1 MAFRRPLVIK
11 GDALHEMSDSDIAL
25 IRNRVIVNHGRDQ
38 GFRLSVVNT
47 NIGSLNSMIDTRK
60 KSGAISQVDSAQAS
74 PVTTEPTTYRRIL
87 HSVDGGG
94 YISDTTK
101 IDYPIYFE
109 SDGNPLNIK
118 VRAMTDSDFRDT
130 FIRPVINDLVDGTT
144 GNNRQGVYF
153 VTQDSTAPGV
163 LSTVPIFIDTIFD
176 ASTYAGGLAGNL
188 SLPEDSDQPVIEA
201 KYYLGRVPTDSSL
214 APLHDSNY
222 FPMLRIDP
230 DSGGSG
236 TNSHI
241 RLKEMDSSTLDHYL
255 LTSLNYTEA
264 FDSHGYKLR
273 YAIDSANDFTGNQ
286 VGTAITDKALLNQ
299 KVFSG
304 YGAGGYAYGDYFQY
318 LPYGALGDSGGAGL
332 PSIVKTYKLK
342 IRRE

>member
-25 IRNRVIVNHGRDQ
+25 VRNRVIVNHGRDQ

-47 NIGSLNSMIDTRK
+47 NIGTLSSMVDTRK
-60 KSGAISQVDSAQAS
+60 LGGAFTNTDSAAAGS
-74 PVTTEPTTYRRIL
+74 VTTNSITFQRIL
-87 HSVDGGG
+87 DSVEGEG
-94 YISDTTK
+94 YINDPTK
-101 IDYPIYFE
+101 MDYPVYYE
-109 SDGNPLNIK
+109 SDGNPLNMKI
-118 VRAMTDSDFRDT
+118 RAMTDSDFRDT

-153 VTQDSTAPGV
+153 ITQDSTATGV
-163 LSTVPIFIDTIFD
+163 LSTVPVFIDTVFD
-176 ASTYAGGLAGNL
+176 VSTYAGGLGQNL
-188 SLPEDSDQPVIEA
+188 NLPEDSDQPRIEG
-201 KYYLGRVPTDSSL
+201 KYYLGKVPKDSGL
-214 APLHDSNY
+214 APFHDSNY

-241 RLKEMDSSTLDHYL
+241 RLKEMDSNTLDHYL

-273 YAIDSANDFTGNQ
+273 YAIDSANVFSGNQ
-286 VGTAITDKALLNQ
+286 VGTAITDKALTNQ
-299 KVFSG
+299 SIFTDSTG
-304 YGAGGYAYGDYFQY
+304 SYFQA
-318 LPYGALGDSGGAGL
+318 LPYGDSFGNNT
-332 PSIVKTYKLK
+332 PTIVKTYKLK

>member
-25 IRNRVIVNHGRDQ
+25 VRNRVIVNHGRDQ

-47 NIGSLNSMIDTRK
+47 GGTLSSMIDTRK
-60 KSGAISQVDSAQAS
+60 LGGAFTNTDSAAAGS
-74 PVTTEPTTYRRIL
+74 VTTEPTTYRRIL
-87 HSVDGGG
+87 DSVDGGG
-94 YISDTTK
+94 YINDPTK
-101 IDYPIYFE
+101 MDYPVYYE
-109 SDGNPLNIK
+109 SDGNPLNMKI
-118 VRAMTDSDFRDT
+118 RAMTDSDFRDT

-153 VTQDSTAPGV
+153 ITQDSTAPGV
-163 LSTVPIFIDTIFD
+163 LSTVPVFIDTIFD

-188 SLPEDSDQPVIEA
+188 SFPEDSDQPVIEA

-304 YGAGGYAYGDYFQY
+304 PGAGGAAYGDYFQY

>member
-25 IRNRVIVNHGRDQ
+25 VRNRVIVNHGRDQ

-47 NIGSLNSMIDTRK
+47 GGTLSSMIDTRK
-60 KSGAISQVDSAQAS
+60 LGGAFTNTDSAAAGS
-74 PVTTEPTTYRRIL
+74 VTTEPTTYRRIL
-87 HSVDGGG
+87 DSVDGGG
-94 YISDTTK
+94 YINDPTK
-101 IDYPIYFE
+101 MDYPVYYE
-109 SDGNPLNIK
+109 SDGNPLNMKI
-118 VRAMTDSDFRDT
+118 RAMTDSDFRDT

-153 VTQDSTAPGV
+153 ITQDSTATGV
-163 LSTVPIFIDTIFD
+163 LSTVPVFIDTVFD
-176 ASTYAGGLAGNL
+176 VSTYAGGLGQNL
-188 SLPEDSDQPVIEA
+188 NLPEDSDQPRIEG
-201 KYYLGRVPTDSSL
+201 KYYLGKVPKDSGL
-214 APLHDSNY
+214 APFHDSNY

-241 RLKEMDSSTLDHYL
+241 RLKEMDSNTLDHYL

-273 YAIDSANDFTGNQ
+273 YAIDSANVFSGNQ
-286 VGTAITDKALLNQ
+286 VGTAITDKAFENARI
-299 KVFSG
+299 FTDSTG
-304 YGAGGYAYGDYFQY
+304 SYFQE
-318 LPYGALGDSGGAGL
+318 LPYGDSFGSNT
-332 PSIVKTYKLK
+332 PSVFKTYKLK

>member
-38 GFRLSVVNT
+38 GFRLSVINT
-47 NIGSLNSMIDTRK
+47 GGSLSSMTDTR
-60 KSGAISQVDSAQAS
+60 SLAGSLTQVDSSSADSISSTSITFQ
-74 PVTTEPTTYRRIL
+74 RIL
-87 HSVDGGG
+87 DSVEGEG
-94 YISDTTK
+94 YINDPTK
-101 IDYPIYFE
+101 MDYPVYYE
-109 SDGNPLNIK
+109 SDGNPLNMKI
-118 VRAMTDSDFRDT
+118 RAMTDSDFRDT

-153 VTQDSTAPGV
+153 ITQDSTAPGV
-163 LSTVPIFIDTIFD
+163 ISTVPVFIDTIFD
-176 ASTYAGGLAGNL
+176 VGTYDSGSRLF
-188 SLPEDSDQPVIEA
+188 PEDSDQPIINA
-201 KYYLGRVPTDSSL
+201 KYYLGRVLKDSGL

-241 RLKEMDSSTLDHYL
+241 RLKEMDSNVLDHYL

-273 YAIDSANDFTGNQ
+273 YAIDSANDFSGNQ
-286 VGTAITDKALLNQ
+286 VGTAITDKALTNQ
-299 KVFSG
+299 SIFTDSTG
-304 YGAGGYAYGDYFQY
+304 SYFQA
-318 LPYGALGDSGGAGL
+318 LPYGDSFGNNT
-332 PSIVKTYKLK
+332 PTIVKTYKLK

>member
-47 NIGSLNSMIDTRK
+47 NGTLNSMNDTRK
-60 KSGAISQVDSAQAS
+60 LGGAVSNVDSAQAG
-74 PVTTEPTTYRRIL
+74 PVTTNTITFQRIL
-87 HSVDGGG
+87 DSVDGDE

-109 SDGNPLNIK
+109 SDGNPSNIK

-153 VTQDSTAPGV
+153 ITQDSTAAGV
-163 LSTVPIFIDTIFD
+163 LSTVPVFIDTIFD
-176 ASTYAGGLAGNL
+176 ANTYAGGFAGNL
-188 SLPEDSDQPVIEA
+188 NLPEDSDQPVIEA
-201 KYYLGRVPTDSSL
+201 KYYLGKVPTDSSL
-214 APLHDSNY
+214 APLNSSNY

-241 RLKEMDSSTLDHYL
+241 RLKEMDSATLDHYL

-273 YAIDSANDFTGNQ
+273 YAIDSANDFAGNQ
-286 VGTAITDKALLNQ
+286 VGTAITDKSLLNQ

-318 LPYGALGDSGGAGL
+318 LPYGALGDSAGGGL
-332 PSIVKTYKLK
+332 PGVVKTYKLK

>member
-25 IRNRVIVNHGRDQ
+25 VRNRVIVNHGRDQ
-38 GFRLSVVNT
+38 GIRLSVVNT
-47 NIGSLNSMIDTRK
+47 GGTLSSMVDTRK
-60 KSGAISQVDSAQAS
+60 VGGTISETDSAGAGS
-74 PVTTEPTTYRRIL
+74 VTTNSITFQRIFD
-87 HSVDGGG
+87 SVDGEG
-94 YISDTTK
+94 YINDPTK
-101 IDYPIYFE
+101 IDYPIYYE
-109 SDGNPLNIK
+109 SDGNALNMKI
-118 VRAMTDSDFRDT
+118 RSMTDSDFRDT

-153 VTQDSTAPGV
+153 ITQDSTASGV
-163 LSTVPIFIDTIFD
+163 ISTVPVFIDTIFD
-176 ASTYAGGLAGNL
+176 ANTYAGGLTGNL
-188 SLPEDSDQPVIEA
+188 SLPEDSDQPFIEA
-201 KYYLGRVPTDSSL
+201 KYYLGRVPTDSGL

-236 TNSHI
+236 TTPNI
-241 RLKEMDSSTLDHYL
+241 RLKEMDSNVLDHYL

-273 YAIDSANDFTGNQ
+273 YAIDSANNFSGNQ
-286 VGTAITDKALLNQ
+286 VGTAITDKALQNQ
-299 KVFSG
+299 KIFSNSVTG
-304 YGAGGYAYGDYFQY
+304 YFQA
-318 LPYGALGDSGGAGL
+318 LPYGAYGDSGGAPGVGL
-332 PSIVKTYKLK
+332 PAVVKTYKLK

>member
-38 GFRLSVVNT
+38 GFRLSVINT
-47 NIGSLNSMIDTRK
+47 GGSLSSMTDTR
-60 KSGAISQVDSAQAS
+60 SLAGSLTQVDSSSADSISSTSITFQ
-74 PVTTEPTTYRRIL
+74 RIL
-87 HSVDGGG
+87 DSIDGAG
-94 YISDTTK
+94 YINDATK
-101 IDYPIYFE
+101 IDYPVYYDSNSSINDD
-109 SDGNPLNIK
+109 SNTRMSI
-118 VRAMTDSDFRDT
+118 RAMTDSDFRDT

-153 VTQDSTAPGV
+153 ITQDSTAPGV
-163 LSTVPIFIDTIFD
+163 ISTVPVFIDTIFD
-176 ASTYAGGLAGNL
+176 ISSYSGQQLDPTK
-188 SLPEDSDQPVIEA
+188 DSDQPIINA
-201 KYYLGRVPTDSSL
+201 KYYLGRVLKDSGL

-241 RLKEMDSSTLDHYL
+241 RLKEMDSNVLDHYL

-273 YAIDSANDFTGNQ
+273 YAIDSANDFSGNQ
-286 VGTAITDKALLNQ
+286 VGTAITDKALTNQ
-299 KVFSG
+299 SIFTDSTG
-304 YGAGGYAYGDYFQY
+304 SYFQA
-318 LPYGALGDSGGAGL
+318 LPYGDSFGANI
-332 PSIVKTYKLK
+332 PTIVKTYKLK

>member
-38 GFRLSVVNT
+38 GFRLSVINT
-47 NIGSLNSMIDTRK
+47 GGSLSSMTDTR
-60 KSGAISQVDSAQAS
+60 SLAGSLTQVDSSSADSISSTSITFQ
-74 PVTTEPTTYRRIL
+74 RIL
-87 HSVDGGG
+87 DSIDGEG
-94 YISDTTK
+94 YINDPTK

-153 VTQDSTAPGV
+153 ITQDSTAPGV
-163 LSTVPIFIDTIFD
+163 ISTVPVFIDTIFD
-176 ASTYAGGLAGNL
+176 VSSYSGQQLDPTK
-188 SLPEDSDQPVIEA
+188 DSDQPIINA
-201 KYYLGRVPTDSSL
+201 KYYLGRVLKDSGL

-241 RLKEMDSSTLDHYL
+241 RLKEMDSNVLDHYL

-273 YAIDSANDFTGNQ
+273 YAIDSANDFSGNQ
-286 VGTAITDKALLNQ
+286 VGTAITDKAFENARI
-299 KVFSG
+299 FTDST
-304 YGAGGYAYGDYFQY
+304 GGYFQA
-318 LPYGALGDSGGAGL
+318 LPYGDSFASNT
-332 PSIVKTYKLK
+332 PTVVKTYKLK

>member
-47 NIGSLNSMIDTRK
+47 GGTLSSIVDTRK
-60 KSGAISQVDSAQAS
+60 LGGAFTNTDSAAAGS
-74 PVTTEPTTYRRIL
+74 VTTNSITFQRL
-87 HSVDGGG
+87 LDSVEGEG
-94 YISDTTK
+94 YINDATK
-101 IDYPIYFE
+101 IDYPVYYD
-109 SDGNPLNIK
+109 SDLSINDDSNTRMSIK
-118 VRAMTDSDFRDT
+118 AMTDSDFRDT

-153 VTQDSTAPGV
+153 ITQDSTATGV
-163 LSTVPIFIDTIFD
+163 LSTVPVFIDTVFD
-176 ASTYAGGLAGNL
+176 VSTYAGGLGQNL
-188 SLPEDSDQPVIEA
+188 NLPEDSDQPRIEG
-201 KYYLGRVPTDSSL
+201 KYYLGKVPKDSGL
-214 APLHDSNY
+214 APFHDSNY

-241 RLKEMDSSTLDHYL
+241 RLKEMDSNTLDHYL

-273 YAIDSANDFTGNQ
+273 YAIDSANVFSGNQ
-286 VGTAITDKALLNQ
+286 VGTAITDKAFENARI
-299 KVFSG
+299 FTDST
-304 YGAGGYAYGDYFQY
+304 GGYFQE
-318 LPYGALGDSGGAGL
+318 LPYGDSFGSNNAA
-332 PSIVKTYKLK
+332 VFKTYKLK

>member
-47 NIGSLNSMIDTRK
+47 NGTLNSMNDTRK
-60 KSGAISQVDSAQAS
+60 LGGAVSNVDSTQAG
-74 PVTTEPTTYRRIL
+74 PVTTNTITFQRIL
-87 HSVDGGG
+87 DSVDGDE

-101 IDYPIYFE
+101 IDYPVYYE
-109 SDGNPLNIK
+109 SDGNALNMKI
-118 VRAMTDSDFRDT
+118 RAMTDSDFRDT
-130 FIRPVINDLVDGTT
+130 FIRPVISNLVDGTT

-153 VTQDSTAPGV
+153 ITQDSTAAGV
-163 LSTVPIFIDTIFD
+163 LSTVPVFIDTVFD
-176 ASTYAGGLAGNL
+176 VNTYAGGLGQNL
-188 SLPEDSDQPVIEA
+188 TFPEDSDQPKIEA
-201 KYYLGRVPTDSSL
+201 KYYLGKVPKDSGL
-214 APLHDSNY
+214 APFHDSNY

-241 RLKEMDSSTLDHYL
+241 RLKEMDSNTLDHYL

-264 FDSHGYKLR
+264 FDSHGFKLR
-273 YAIDSANDFTGNQ
+273 YAIDSANVFAGNQ
-286 VGTAITDKALLNQ
+286 VGTAITDKAFANERI
-299 KVFSG
+299 FTDST
-304 YGAGGYAYGDYFQY
+304 GGYFQA
-318 LPYGALGDSGGAGL
+318 LPYGDSFASNT
-332 PSIVKTYKLK
+332 PTVVKTYKLK

>member
-1 MAFRRPLVIK
+1 M
-11 GDALHEMSDSDIAL
+11 
-25 IRNRVIVNHGRDQ
+25 
-38 GFRLSVVNT
+38 
-47 NIGSLNSMIDTRK
+47 
-60 KSGAISQVDSAQAS
+60 
-74 PVTTEPTTYRRIL
+74 
-87 HSVDGGG
+87 
-94 YISDTTK
+94 K
-101 IDYPIYFE
+101 I
-109 SDGNPLNIK
+109 
-118 VRAMTDSDFRDT
+118 RAMTDSDFRDT

-153 VTQDSTAPGV
+153 ITQDSTAPGV
-163 LSTVPIFIDTIFD
+163 LSTVPVFIDTIFD

-188 SLPEDSDQPVIEA
+188 SFPEDSDQPVIEA

>member
-25 IRNRVIVNHGRDQ
+25 VRNRVIVNHGRDQ

-47 NIGSLNSMIDTRK
+47 NIGTLSSMVDTRK
-60 KSGAISQVDSAQAS
+60 LGGAFTNTDSAAAGS
-74 PVTTEPTTYRRIL
+74 VTTEPTTYRRIL
-87 HSVDGGG
+87 DSVDGGG
-94 YISDTTK
+94 YINDPTK
-101 IDYPIYFE
+101 MDYPVYYE
-109 SDGNPLNIK
+109 SDGNPLNMKI
-118 VRAMTDSDFRDT
+118 RAMTDSDFRDT

-153 VTQDSTAPGV
+153 ITQDSTATGV
-163 LSTVPIFIDTIFD
+163 LSTVPVFIDTVFD
-176 ASTYAGGLAGNL
+176 VSTYAGGLGQNL
-188 SLPEDSDQPVIEA
+188 NLPEDSDQPRIEG
-201 KYYLGRVPTDSSL
+201 KYYLGKVPKDSGL
-214 APLHDSNY
+214 APFHDSNY

-241 RLKEMDSSTLDHYL
+241 RLKEMDSNTLDHYL

-273 YAIDSANDFTGNQ
+273 YAIDSANVFSGNQ
-286 VGTAITDKALLNQ
+286 VGTAITDKAFENARI
-299 KVFSG
+299 FTDST
-304 YGAGGYAYGDYFQY
+304 GGYFQE
-318 LPYGALGDSGGAGL
+318 LPYGDSFGSNT
-332 PSIVKTYKLK
+332 PSVFKTYKLK